1 MSKEHSEY
9 DIRGKIV
16 MSTFN
21 RYCIHFSIFGFIFLI
36 GAIVLIVADGG
47 ELLNPIFL
55 ISIIFADAGFV
66 FLMSLLY
73 CSFAKPVKLNLKVD
87 NKTEFLE
94 QLNEVSEKNGE
105 ESRLKKLVIRYAISL
120 EANTKIGL

>member
-1 MSKEHSEY
+1 
-9 DIRGKIV
+9 